1 MYERL
6 RDLVGHVDAMFI
18 GMECR
23 GALFSWLYG
32 PLLTRPIARK
42 MDETR
47 RLNGSNCSRGIGII
61 DILKPDRVYVYAM
74 GQEPWLTHVT
84 SIQYTDESYQ
94 IVESNKLVDS
104 CRARGLESERLFGQ
118 KEIVLR

>member
-1 MYERL
+1 MQARRQCESPERAWEM
-6 RDLVGHVDAMFI
+6 DD
-18 GMECR
+18 
-23 GALFSWLYG
+23 
-32 PLLTRPIARK
+32 PLQPGK
-42 MDETR
+42 E
-47 RLNGSNCSRGIGII
+47 SNDSR
-61 DILKPDRVYVYAM
+61 
-74 GQEPWLTHVT
+74 